1 MNFKFAL
8 SQVLDLTST
17 KPSRARPGKLLHL
30 LRERVQYKP
39 VLCVQSTLPQ
49 AKEERRRREQN
60 KESWG
65 WESESVVFSFLEK
78 KKN

>member
-1 MNFKFAL
+1 
-8 SQVLDLTST
+8 
-17 KPSRARPGKLLHL
+17 
-30 LRERVQYKP
+30 
-39 VLCVQSTLPQ
+39 VQSTLPQ

>member
-39 VLCVQSTLPQ
+39 VLCVQSTSPQ
-49 AKEERRRREQN
+49 AKEEGGAGEERRRRRRERREKS
-60 KESWG
+60 KESWK
-65 WESESVVFSFLEK
+65 WR
-78 KKN
+78 